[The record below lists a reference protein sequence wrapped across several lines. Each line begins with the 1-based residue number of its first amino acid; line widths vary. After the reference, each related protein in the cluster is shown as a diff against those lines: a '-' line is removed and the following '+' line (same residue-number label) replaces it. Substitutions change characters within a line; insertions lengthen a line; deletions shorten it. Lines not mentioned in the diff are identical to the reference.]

1 MMTRYE
7 AIEILEDEMYMIW
20 ETASEKAFAMKRN
33 EAFDMA
39 IKALSVDLVRCGDCI
54 YSRPAYPILCS
65 KPRGLTSVES
75 EDCFCSYGER
85 RSDE

>member
-1 MMTRYE
+1 MTREE
-7 AIEILEDEMYMIW
+7 AMYLLNNLRSVAEGKED
-20 ETASEKAFAMKRN
+20 KAI
-33 EAFDMA
+33 DMA
-39 IKALSVDLVRCGDCI
+39 VEALQVDIVRCKDCI

-85 RSDE
+85 RKR